1 MSRERKQT
9 YDIKSQKRKDDVT
22 TIILSLAS
30 LCPTI
35 GNGLATG
42 IGNYLTVKHI
52 RNLENIVNTTL
63 QALAPFDNCEDIK
76 EYILSDEYIQLFLST
91 LQKAQIEHHERKR
104 KNFGY
109 LLANLALDR
118 ETPYDQKALFCNLLS
133 ELEEPHIRTL
143 DYLNRRSQGSDEDRR
158 WTQLKEVRSSVS
170 NLDKASAYYTVSV
183 LNKLADS
190 GMIKSKG
197 SSDKVMMGTNPVG
210 LWFNSW
216 FTITDLGQK
225 LLEYLKEQ

>member
-143 DYLNRRSQGSDEDRR
+143 DYLNRRSQGSD
-158 WTQLKEVRSSVS
+158 
-170 NLDKASAYYTVSV
+170 LDKASAYYTVSV